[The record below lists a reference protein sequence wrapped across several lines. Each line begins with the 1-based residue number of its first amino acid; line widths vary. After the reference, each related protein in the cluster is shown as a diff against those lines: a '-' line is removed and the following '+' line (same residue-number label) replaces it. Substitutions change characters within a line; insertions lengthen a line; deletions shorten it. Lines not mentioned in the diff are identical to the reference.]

1 MNHTEY
7 DKANHNVVSN
17 ASCTTNCLAPIVH
30 VLLKAWPLAST
41 HGVTWGAGES
51 TQAELPFIGK
61 FMKFESDNSSPFPIV
76 LYECPG
82 FSAEPIHFCVPYS
95 WRSI

>member
-30 VLLKAWPLAST
+30 VLLKAQSRLKLD
-41 HGVTWGAGES
+41 E
-51 TQAELPFIGK
+51 QFELERG
-61 FMKFESDNSSPFPIV
+61 NLV
-76 LYECPG
+76 
-82 FSAEPIHFCVPYS
+82 
-95 WRSI
+95 

>member
-30 VLLKAWPLAST
+30 VLLKAQFLLNLDEQCELERENLEWP
-41 HGVTWGAGES
+41 
-51 TQAELPFIGK
+51 
-61 FMKFESDNSSPFPIV
+61 
-76 LYECPG
+76 
-82 FSAEPIHFCVPYS
+82 
-95 WRSI
+95 R